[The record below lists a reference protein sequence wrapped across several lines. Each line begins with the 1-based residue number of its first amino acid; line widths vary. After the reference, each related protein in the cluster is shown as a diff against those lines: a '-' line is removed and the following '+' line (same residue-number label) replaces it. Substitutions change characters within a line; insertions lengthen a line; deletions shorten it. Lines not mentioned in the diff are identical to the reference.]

1 MLGIVSLIIKDQ
13 SRLECRTCLPNRKS
27 QTGGYYK
34 DDNKIDF
41 RVFLGLNISLKSIH
55 KDFAIFNTE
64 NSFLG
69 KLGPNLTQWLE
80 MGGLAQRKESSF
92 RSLSYPPSMHLSF
105 TFNNHFPF
113 FVVVAVVVVF
123 FFFLVFAFFFF
134 DKDVCTCSFEPL
146 EHFFCILLL
155 LELKWPIIVLCYKLL
170 CFTWISV
177 PEKTLNT
184 SSEIMIFFSSVFDL
198 VNQFLTRCSPFAPM
212 CRVVD

>member
-1 MLGIVSLIIKDQ
+1 MQHSRQECDCGNAWYRITDNRDQ

-105 TFNNHFPF
+105 TFNNHFLF
-113 FVVVAVVVVF
+113 SLLSLLFLLFSFSLAFAFSFSLIRTFVRARSSRWSI
-123 FFFLVFAFFFF
+123 FFL
-134 DKDVCTCSFEPL
+134 
-146 EHFFCILLL
+146 
-155 LELKWPIIVLCYKLL
+155 Y
-170 CFTWISV
+170 
-177 PEKTLNT
+177 
-184 SSEIMIFFSSVFDL
+184 L
-198 VNQFLTRCSPFAPM
+198 VVTRIEVTYNRFM
-212 CRVVD
+212 L